1 MISSNKTIC
10 TLQITDTTGSHQF
23 PAMQRLS
30 ISKVPLLLRDSVEIQ
45 FVLFEITKEYGNVS
59 NYCVFQGHAF
69 ILVYSVSSRQSLE
82 ELKPIWQT
90 IKEIKGADLPN
101 IPVMLAGNKC
111 DESPE
116 IREVSAAEGQAQA
129 SAWGVS
135 FMETSAKTN
144 HNVTQLFQVGFI
156 SFFYSKGYDILIVCP
171 INTKFHCAI

>member
-1 MISSNKTIC
+1 M
-10 TLQITDTTGSHQF
+10 
-23 PAMQRLS
+23 
-30 ISKVPLLLRDSVEIQ
+30 
-45 FVLFEITKEYGNVS
+45 
-59 NYCVFQGHAF
+59 
-69 ILVYSVSSRQSLE
+69 E

-129 SAWGVS
+129 QTWGVS

-144 HNVTQLFQVGFI
+144 HNVTQLFQVIHIGFY
-156 SFFYSKGYDILIVCP
+156 YSNLILVYQCLIFLTCGLKV
-171 INTKFHCAI
+171 IYYN

>member
-1 MISSNKTIC
+1 M
-10 TLQITDTTGSHQF
+10 
-23 PAMQRLS
+23 
-30 ISKVPLLLRDSVEIQ
+30 
-45 FVLFEITKEYGNVS
+45 
-59 NYCVFQGHAF
+59 FQGHAF

-90 IKEIKGADLPN
+90 IKEIKGTELPN

-129 SAWGVS
+129 QAWGVS

-144 HNVTQLFQVGFI
+144 HNVTQLFQVLFVH
-156 SFFYSKGYDILIVCP
+156 ILQY
-171 INTKFHCAI
+171 NM